1 MKKRLFYETFED
13 FEAVKNY
20 LSQIHQNGIE
30 YEKTSKIQTL
40 IEKLEKI
47 GYSINILWNQ
57 EKTSTK
63 QEKTQPKPKKTNNE
77 KWENFKEKLLNHKEI
92 QTFTKTCIK
101 EEKNALLTIINRL
114 DEYIEGT
121 SSKEYIKN
129 IVLYIVHAHT
139 NNPPISNL
147 LHCFDFIIKSL
158 SKSKQSETIQ
168 NPKKEKNLSD
178 ELTDLG
184 LVKQKQR
191 NTMKMVKQMWIQ
203 NYTKKLWSYQ
213 LKCWKKEVL
222 VFRVSFTSFLSIQ
235 TCPKTFF
242 QKSIFW

>member
-1 MKKRLFYETFED
+1 M
-13 FEAVKNY
+13 
-20 LSQIHQNGIE
+20 
-30 YEKTSKIQTL
+30 
-40 IEKLEKI
+40 
-47 GYSINILWNQ
+47 
-57 EKTSTK
+57 
-63 QEKTQPKPKKTNNE
+63 
-77 KWENFKEKLLNHKEI
+77 
-92 QTFTKTCIK
+92 
-101 EEKNALLTIINRL
+101 LTIINRL

-184 LVKQKQR
+184 LVKKIMTILCET
-191 NTMKMVKQMWIQ
+191 NVNPKLYKKALKLSVKML
-203 NYTKKLWSYQ
+203 KKG
-213 LKCWKKEVL
+213 
-222 VFRVSFTSFLSIQ
+222 SFSIQ
-235 TCPKTFF
+235 GKFYEFF
-242 QKSIFW
+242 INSDMSENFFSKINFLIKNTNFDFF